1 MTDIPSG
8 ANVEVERLMRA
19 IEDEVRRERRTR
31 LLARGGP
38 PAYRD
43 PDVYALVERAV
54 RRAIDRSDA
63 DRQLLML
70 PELLGDERTWRAQ
83 THLRFSSHR
92 PGIGGLIVGIKQR
105 VLLPVM
111 RWLYEWANDNF
122 RRQDRVNRVLFASI
136 EELAIENA
144 KLRAELDDR
153 ADQSH

>member
-8 ANVEVERLMRA
+8 TNVEVERLMRA

-38 PAYRD
+38 TAYHD

-63 DRQLLML
+63 DRQLLIL
-70 PELLGDERTWRAQ
+70 PELLGDERTWRPQ

-92 PGIGGLIVGIKQR
+92 PGVGGLIVGIKRR

-144 KLRAELDDR
+144 KLRAELDAHQDP
-153 ADQSH
+153 SH